1 MNVGIRLAEAGL
13 LPDPV
18 LRRAI
23 RHRHA
28 RVLERED
35 AGTAEGRQESM
46 RGFMRIMAQSPVAIT
61 PEAANRQHYEVPPE
75 LFRLML
81 GPYLKYSACLWP
93 DAELGG
99 APRGKEP
106 ERERQLLA
114 AAEEAMLA
122 LTAERALL
130 EGGQR
135 ILDLGCGWGSFS
147 LWAAQRYPE
156 ASILAVSNSAGQI
169 GYIEQTAKTL
179 GLHNLRAHKSDMNEF
194 APPDGEGPFDRIV
207 SVEMFEHMRN
217 WAELLRRISGWL
229 TQDGRLFV
237 HVFAH
242 REIVYPFRNESG
254 EWMSRHFFSGGMMP
268 ADSLMLHLQQ
278 DLILEDHWRLSGL
291 HYARTLDSWLALLDS
306 GRSAALN
313 ILAEAGQTGGASA
326 RVRFNRWRLFLLA
339 CSELFAF
346 KSGNEWL
353 VSHYRLARRRTA

>member
-1 MNVGIRLAEAGL
+1 MSFGIRLAESGL
-13 LPDPV
+13 LPDSV
-18 LRRAI
+18 LRTAI
-23 RHRHA
+23 RQRHA

-35 AGTAEGRQESM
+35 AGSAEGRQESL
-46 RGFMRIMAQSPVAIT
+46 RGFMRTMAQSPVAIT

-93 DAELGG
+93 DSELGSS
-99 APRGKEP
+99 PRGKEP
-106 ERERQLLA
+106 DRERQVLA

-122 LTAERALL
+122 LTADRAKL
-130 EGGQR
+130 EDGQR

-147 LWAAQRYPE
+147 LWAARRYPK
-156 ASILAVSNSAGQI
+156 ASILAVSNSAGQTA
-169 GYIEQTAKTL
+169 YIEQTARTL
-179 GLHNLRAHKSDMNEF
+179 GLSNLRTHKSDMNEF
-194 APPDGEGPFDRIV
+194 TPPDGESSFDRVV

-217 WAELLRRISGWL
+217 WAELLRRVSGWL
-229 TQDGRLFV
+229 AQDGRLFV

-242 REIVYPFRNESG
+242 RELAYPFRNEPG

-278 DLILEDHWRLSGL
+278 DLILEDHWRLGGQ

-306 GRSAALN
+306 SRSAALD
-313 ILAEAGQTGGASA
+313 ILAGAGQSNGESA

-346 KSGNEWL
+346 KGGNEWL
-353 VSHYRLARRRTA
+353 VSHYRLAPRRTA